1 MVFYDCH
8 GFWET
13 GTRRAK
19 RYRSFLAREN
29 ILVLP
34 ERERRRFRPEASG
47 ENGEIPSL
55 WRDEE
60 EKFAGTCGV

>member
-13 GTRRAK
+13 GIRRAK

-34 ERERRRFRPEASG
+34 ERE
-47 ENGEIPSL
+47 
-55 WRDEE
+55 EE
-60 EKFAGTCGV
+60 GFALKL